1 MYSIRCI
8 RKRTKR
14 KLRCGDKMENRIKE
28 IREEEGIKQYALAKM
43 TGLSE
48 GYICH
53 LEKGTRDSPSYK
65 VMVKIAVALK
75 RQVQEVFIINQS
87 I

>member
-1 MYSIRCI
+1 MNNNI
-8 RKRTKR
+8 RK
-14 KLRCGDKMENRIKE
+14 
-28 IREEEGIKQYALAKM
+28 IREQQGIKQYALAKM

-53 LEKGTRDSPSYK
+53 LEKGTRDNPSYK
-65 VMVKIAVALK
+65 VMVKIATALK
-75 RQVQEVFIINQS
+75 RQVQEVFIKNQS

>member
-1 MYSIRCI
+1 M
-8 RKRTKR
+8 K
-14 KLRCGDKMENRIKE
+14 NNIKK

-53 LEKGTRDSPSYK
+53 LEKGNRENPSFK
-65 VMVKIAVALK
+65 TMVKISRALK
-75 RQVQEVFIINQS
+75 RQVQDVFNIG
-87 I
+87 

>member
-1 MYSIRCI
+1 MKNNI
-8 RKRTKR
+8 RK
-14 KLRCGDKMENRIKE
+14 

-53 LEKGTRDSPSYK
+53 LEKGTRENPSYK
-65 VMVKIAVALK
+65 TMVKISRALK
-75 RQVQEVFIINQS
+75 RQLQEVFNVD
-87 I
+87 

>member
-1 MYSIRCI
+1 
-8 RKRTKR
+8 
-14 KLRCGDKMENRIKE
+14 MENRIKE

-53 LEKGTRDSPSYK
+53 LEKGNRENPTYNT
-65 VMVKIAVALK
+65 MEKIATALK
-75 RQVQEVFIINQS
+75 RQVQDVFKIG
-87 I
+87 

>member
-1 MYSIRCI
+1 
-8 RKRTKR
+8 
-14 KLRCGDKMENRIKE
+14 MENRIKE
-28 IREEEGIKQYALAKM
+28 IREEEGITQYELAEMSK
-43 TGLSE
+43 LSI

-53 LEKGTRDSPSYK
+53 LERGTRGNPSYK
-65 VMVKIAVALK
+65 TMFKISSALK